1 MMESVTTRNVRS
13 YDHFCMT
20 ARTLERVGDRWTLL
34 VIRDLITG
42 PKRFTDLMDRLRGIT
57 PKTLSQRLSE
67 LEEAGIAS
75 ADRAEGRRE
84 VWYALTPA
92 GADLAPVIDALN
104 WWGLRHAWRMPQ
116 PGEPL
121 HAEHLL
127 RSVVQAIDRAG
138 DDHEPARWHFRVD
151 GADYLAESDGREWLL
166 TAQAPPAPADV
177 TVTATARAIG
187 AMIFTGS
194 AHDVDV
200 VGADDAVRRFRHLI
214 GAMSTVVN

>member
-1 MMESVTTRNVRS
+1 MEGVTTRNVRS

-67 LEEAGIAS
+67 LEEAGIAT

-84 VWYALTPA
+84 VWYALTSA

-104 WWGLRHAWRMPQ
+104 WWGLRHAWRWPQ

-138 DDHEPARWHFRVD
+138 EDHEPARWHFRVD
-151 GADYLAESDGREWLL
+151 GNDYLAESNGREWLL
-166 TAQAPPAPADV
+166 TAQAPHSPADV
-177 TVTATARAIG
+177 TITATATALP
-187 AMIFTGS
+187 ALIFAGTDQDIDIAGE
-194 AHDVDV
+194 ATQVQ
-200 VGADDAVRRFRHLI
+200 RFRHLI
-214 GAMSTVVN
+214 GALPAVVN